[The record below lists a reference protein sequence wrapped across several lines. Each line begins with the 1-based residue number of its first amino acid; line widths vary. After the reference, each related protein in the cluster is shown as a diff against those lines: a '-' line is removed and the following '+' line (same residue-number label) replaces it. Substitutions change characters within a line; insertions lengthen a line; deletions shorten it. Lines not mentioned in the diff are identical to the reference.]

1 LHRFEK
7 MPPVIPSKSTFN
19 KPVRLQDVARAA
31 GTSLATASLALNDK
45 GRVSPATRR
54 KILRIARRMGFE
66 ANPSAQGLAAGH
78 RSKQIIIFT
87 RDLDLGVATRKL
99 QILQGMFF
107 EKGYNASI
115 HSCGYFHGEH
125 GDDAVLIR
133 ELRRQ
138 RPLAII
144 CHNTHHF
151 DQDMFDEVEK
161 YAASGGHLVTFD
173 LPSVLKCDQVVFDR
187 TDSADQAATHLL
199 QLGHREIG
207 FAMPGIH
214 KDIIRTEGIIRA
226 LQRFRLPLQPEFLF
240 DCQLG
245 LSNEL
250 TGESLAQSF
259 LQSKRR
265 PTAICIPDDTVAVSF
280 IATLYRQGIRIPKD
294 LSVVGHDDLPIAAH
308 NFIPLSTVSQP
319 LEVIARETVNLL
331 MSRVDGSYDGAPR
344 TVRLC
349 GELIPRES
357 TAILPNGAS

>member
-1 LHRFEK
+1 
-7 MPPVIPSKSTFN
+7 MPSTIPNKSTFK

-45 GRVSPATRR
+45 GRVSPLTRS
-54 KILRIARRMGFE
+54 KVLRIAKRMGFE

-99 QILQGMFF
+99 QILQGMFLEQGF
-107 EKGYNASI
+107 NASI
-115 HSCGYFHGEH
+115 HSCGYFQDEGQAEFA
-125 GDDAVLIR
+125 GWLR

-151 DQDMFDEVEK
+151 DQDMLDEVER

-173 LPSVLKCDQVVFDR
+173 LPSILQCDQVIFDR
-187 TDSADQAATHLL
+187 TDSADQAVTHLL
-199 QLGHREIG
+199 KLGHRDIG
-207 FAMPGIH
+207 FAMPGVH
-214 KDIIRTEGIIRA
+214 LDTIRTTGVVRA
-226 LQRFRLPLQPEFLF
+226 LERAGLCLQPEFLF
-240 DCQLG
+240 DCQVG

-259 LQSKRR
+259 LQSKHR

-280 IATLYRQGIRIPKD
+280 IATLYREGVRVPQN
-294 LSVVGHDDLPIAAH
+294 LSVVGHDDLPIASH

-319 LEVIARETVNLL
+319 LEEIARETVNLL
-331 MSRVDGSYDGAPR
+331 MSRVDGSYDGASR
-344 TVRLC
+344 TARLC

-357 TAILPNGAS
+357 TAVL

>member
-45 GRVSPATRR
+45 GRVSPVTRR
-54 KILRIARRMGFE
+54 KILRIARRLGFE
-66 ANPSAQGLAAGH
+66 ANPSAQGLAAGQ
-78 RSKQIIIFT
+78 RSQQIIIFT

-115 HSCGYFHGEH
+115 HSCGYFQGENG
-125 GDDAVLIR
+125 GDNTGLIR

-151 DQDMFDEVEK
+151 DQEMFDEVEK

-173 LPSVLKCDQVVFDR
+173 LPSILQCDQVIFDR
-187 TDSADQAATHLL
+187 TDSADQAVTHLL
-199 QLGHREIG
+199 QLGHRDIG
-207 FAMPGIH
+207 FAMAGIH
-214 KDIIRTEGIIRA
+214 NDTIRTQGIVRA
-226 LQRFRLPLQPEFLF
+226 LQRSGLSLQSEFVF
-240 DCQLG
+240 DCKQG
-245 LSNEL
+245 LSNEVA
-250 TGESLAQSF
+250 GESLAQQF
-259 LQSKRR
+259 LQNKRR

-280 IATLYRQGIRIPKD
+280 IATLYRNGVNVPKD

-308 NFIPLSTVSQP
+308 NFIPLSTVAQP
-319 LEVIARETVNLL
+319 LESIARETVNLL

-357 TAILPNGAS
+357 TAAVGK